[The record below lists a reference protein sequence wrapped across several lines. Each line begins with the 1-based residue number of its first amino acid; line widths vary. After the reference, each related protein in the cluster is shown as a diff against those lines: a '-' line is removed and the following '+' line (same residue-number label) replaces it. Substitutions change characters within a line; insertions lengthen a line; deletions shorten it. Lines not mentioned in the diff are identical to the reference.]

1 MSLTGQIAL
10 VTGATKG
17 IGHAIAVDLAR
28 AGATVLMNYRR
39 DDEKAKEA
47 LKVVAEHGAA
57 ALVQGDIADAG
68 DVTRMFAGIRRE
80 YGRLDALV
88 NNAGITADGFALM
101 MGDAKWRSVIDTN
114 LTGAFLCCR
123 AAGRLMVQQKS
134 GAIVAVAST
143 SGINAP
149 AGQANYAASK
159 AGLLAMVR
167 VLAKEMG
174 GYGVRVN
181 SVIPGFVDTAM
192 TRAMPRAELDAHLG
206 RVPLGRIGRPEDVA
220 SVVRVLLDPETAGYV
235 TGTSVVVDGGMT
247 C

>member
-1 MSLTGQIAL
+1 
-10 VTGATKG
+10 
-17 IGHAIAVDLAR
+17 
-28 AGATVLMNYRR
+28 
-39 DDEKAKEA
+39 
-47 LKVVAEHGAA
+47 
-57 ALVQGDIADAG
+57 
-68 DVTRMFAGIRRE
+68 
-80 YGRLDALV
+80 
-88 NNAGITADGFALM
+88 
-101 MGDAKWRSVIDTN
+101 
-114 LTGAFLCCR
+114 
-123 AAGRLMVQQKS
+123 
-134 GAIVAVAST
+134 
-143 SGINAP
+143 
-149 AGQANYAASK
+149 
-159 AGLLAMVR
+159 MVR